1 MADKLTRRYGLLT
14 SICLVVGTVIGSGIF
29 FRNEPIFRAIG
40 GDMWIGVAAWIVGGL
55 IALSLTYALGILSTQ
70 HEEVDGIAGLAEI
83 LVGEKYAYVF
93 GWFMATILFPALVG
107 VLAWISGRF
116 TVELLGLE
124 ADLFFSGQTYLFAL
138 FYLVAIYAM
147 NALAPKLAEKFHVS
161 CTFIKVVPLIL
172 MGIVGFTVGLS
183 NGTTVANMG
192 TTYVPVVEGN
202 PFFIALI
209 STAFAY
215 LGWEVVISLSKE
227 IINVKRNLPIALV
240 VGMLIIISVYVLYFI
255 GLFGAASV
263 EELTSGGVRVAFT
276 NVFSEVGGTLLFVF
290 IIISCLGTL
299 NGLTTALGR
308 SFYALA
314 AKKQGP
320 KHVLL
325 SQVDGVSG
333 MPVNSMALGLL
344 LVTFW
349 MLVFGGHLAGYYYF
363 PVPDLIPISLNAMF
377 IPILVATM
385 FKEKGL
391 GFFNRI
397 VAPIIAITGAGFL
410 VYAVVYQQVVSDQS
424 VTILHFLVLFTIFMA
439 IGLLLKGKVQK
450 V

>member
-1 MADKLTRRYGLLT
+1 
-14 SICLVVGTVIGSGIF
+14 
-29 FRNEPIFRAIG
+29 
-40 GDMWIGVAAWIVGGL
+40 MWIGVAAWVVGGL
-55 IALSLTYALGILSTQ
+55 IALSLTYALGVLSTQ
-70 HEEVDGIAGLAEI
+70 HEEIDGITGLAET

-116 TVELLGLE
+116 TVELLDLE
-124 ADLFFSGQTYLFAL
+124 ADLFFSSQTYLFAF
-138 FYLVAIYAM
+138 FYLVAIYVM
-147 NALAPKLAEKFHVS
+147 NALAPKLAERFHVS

-172 MGIVGFTVGLS
+172 MGIVGLIVGLS

-192 TTYVPVVEGN
+192 SSYVPVVEGN

-240 VGMLIIISVYVLYFI
+240 AGMTIVISIYVLYFI

-314 AKKQGP
+314 ARNQGP
-320 KHVLL
+320 KPKLL
-325 SQVDGVSG
+325 SRVDPASG
-333 MPVNSMALGLL
+333 MPANSMALGLL
-344 LVTFW
+344 LVTAW
-349 MLVFGGHLAGYYYF
+349 MLVFGGHLAGYFTF
-363 PVPDLIPISLNAMF
+363 PVPDLIPISFNAMI
-377 IPILVATM
+377 IPILVAMM
-385 FKEKGL
+385 FKEKKL

-397 VAPIIAITGAGFL
+397 VAPLIAIAGAAFL
-410 VYAVVYQQVVSDQS
+410 IYAIVYQQGMTV
-424 VTILHFLVLFTIFMA
+424 LHFLAVFAVMTV
-439 IGLLLKGKVQK
+439 IGLLLKENVDKV
-450 V
+450 

>member
-40 GDMWIGVAAWIVGGL
+40 GNMWIGVAAWIVGGL

-70 HEEVDGIAGLAEI
+70 HEEIDGLTGLAEV

-93 GWFMATILFPALVG
+93 GWFMATMLFPTLVG
-107 VLAWISGRF
+107 VLSWISGRF

-138 FYLVAIYAM
+138 FYLVAIYVM
-147 NALAPKLAEKFHVS
+147 NALAPKLAEKFHIS

-172 MGIVGFTVGLS
+172 MGIVGLAVGLS
-183 NGTTVANMG
+183 NGTTVANLSS
-192 TTYVPVVEGN
+192 TYVPVVEGN

-240 VGMLIIISVYVLYFI
+240 VGMLIIIAVYVLYFV
-255 GLFGAASV
+255 GLFSAASV

-276 NVFSEVGGTLLFVF
+276 NVFSEVGGTVLFVF

-320 KHVLL
+320 NQELL
-325 SQVDGVSG
+325 SQVDKASG
-333 MPVNSMALGLL
+333 MPNNSMALGLL
-344 LVTFW
+344 FVAFW
-349 MLVFGGHLAGYYYF
+349 MLVFGGHLAGYFYF
-363 PVPDLIPISLNAMF
+363 PIPDLIPISLMAMLV
-377 IPILVATM
+377 PILVAM
-385 FKEKGL
+385 IFKEKKL

-397 VAPIIAITGAGFL
+397 IAPLIAIAGASYF
-410 VYAVVYQQVVSDQS
+410 VFAIVYQQG
-424 VTILHFLVLFTIFMA
+424 VTVLYFLIIFTIITV
-439 IGLLLKGKVQK
+439 IGLLLKGKMREA
-450 V
+450 

>member
-1 MADKLTRRYGLLT
+1 MAEKLTRKYGLLT

-40 GDMWIGVAAWIVGGL
+40 GNMWIGVLAWVVGGL
-55 IALSLTYALGILSTQ
+55 IALSLTYALGVLSTQ
-70 HEEVDGIAGLAEI
+70 HEEIDGIIGLAEV

-93 GWFMATILFPALVG
+93 GWFMATMLFPALVG

-124 ADLFFSGQTYLFAL
+124 TDLFFSAQTYLFAL
-138 FYLVAIYAM
+138 FYLVAIYVM

-172 MGIVGFTVGLS
+172 MGIVGLAVGLS
-183 NGTTVANMG
+183 NGTTVANLSS
-192 TTYVPVVEGN
+192 TYVPAVEGN

-240 VGMLIIISVYVLYFI
+240 VGMIIVISIYVLYFV
-255 GLFGAASV
+255 GLFGAATV

-308 SFYALA
+308 SFYVLA
-314 AKKQGP
+314 AKQQGP
-320 KHVLL
+320 KPELL
-325 SQVDGVSG
+325 SQIDKASG
-333 MPVNSMALGLL
+333 MPTNSMALGLL
-344 LVTFW
+344 LVVIW
-349 MLVFGGHLAGYYYF
+349 IGVFGAHLGGYITF
-363 PVPDLIPISLNAMF
+363 PVPDLIPISFNAMV
-377 IPILVATM
+377 IPILVM
-385 FKEKGL
+385 MIVKEKKL
-391 GFFNRI
+391 GFINRF
-397 VAPIIAITGAGFL
+397 VSPLIAIAGATFL
-410 VYAVVYQQVVSDQS
+410 IYAIFYQQGMTVV
-424 VTILHFLVLFTIFMA
+424 HFLVVFAVVTG
-439 IGLLLKGKVQK
+439 IGLLLKGEIQK
-450 V
+450 A